1 MKSPIIFFYLKSLRS
16 PTYNKFAPTQ
26 EMNLA
31 VPICCLIY
39 IKYRTKIKKIIV
51 HIKFPCKDV

>member
-1 MKSPIIFFYLKSLRS
+1 MKSPIIFFLKSLRS

-31 VPICCLIY
+31 VPIYVVNI
-39 IKYRTKIKKIIV
+39 
-51 HIKFPCKDV
+51 

>member
-1 MKSPIIFFYLKSLRS
+1 MKSPINFFLKKSLRS

-31 VPICCLIY
+31 EPICC
-39 IKYRTKIKKIIV
+39 
-51 HIKFPCKDV
+51 